1 MTRRGD
7 PLVDRTAPLGH
18 RRAARP
24 PRLAPAGVDGDRVAA
39 ARRAVLLAPDQAAD
53 HVRLADAFEELG
65 NWREALRWYRTAR
78 RLDPGWSVPQLGAA
92 AVHLRLG
99 ASAAALEILETLYRT
114 TGGAEPVGD
123 HWAGALAAVAEQVPV
138 VREDD
143 VYYITRRSELQQM
156 RPLLARAAAVAAD
169 PAVVER
175 IAGIRRYVR
184 RCRRL
189 EFTAGWLRHPGNPW
203 PYGALGGLGAGA
215 VAAAGFAWS
224 GATSLGVVAVVL
236 LAVGAYA
243 AGRAVLIPRWRLN
256 GWAYDRQVH
265 RATATRPSVAGPVA
279 EPASHGSA

>member
-1 MTRRGD
+1 
-7 PLVDRTAPLGH
+7 
-18 RRAARP
+18 
-24 PRLAPAGVDGDRVAA
+24 VAA
-39 ARRAVLLAPDQAAD
+39 ARRAVLLAPDQAAG

-78 RLDPGWSVPQLGAA
+78 RLDPGWPVPQLGAA

-143 VYYITRRSELQQM
+143 VYFITRRSELQRM
-156 RPLLARAAAVAAD
+156 RPLLARAAAVATD

-189 EFTAGWLRHPGNPW
+189 EFTTGWLRHPDNPW
-203 PYGALGGLGAGA
+203 PYGAAGGVGAGA
-215 VAAAGFAWS
+215 LAAAGFAVS
-224 GATSLGVVAVVL
+224 GATAPGVAAVL
-236 LAVGAYA
+236 LFAAGVYA
-243 AGRAVLIPRWRLN
+243 AARAVLIPRWRLN
-256 GWAYDRQVH
+256 GWAYDRQVR
-265 RATATRPSVAGPVA
+265 RATATLPSVAGPVPDLA
-279 EPASHGSA
+279 SDLASEPASPGFA